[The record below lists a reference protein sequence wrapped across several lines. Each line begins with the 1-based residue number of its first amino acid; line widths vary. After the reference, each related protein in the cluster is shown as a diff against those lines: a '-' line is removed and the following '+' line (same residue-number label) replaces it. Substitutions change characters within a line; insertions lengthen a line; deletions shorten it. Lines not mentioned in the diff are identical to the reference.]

1 MRDGNEMYHELFN
14 TDYYSFGS
22 TYEGWKPPN
31 TEKPAAL
38 RRVLDLPMRDGNG
51 GLRQKPTFRNVVLDL
66 PMRDGNILG
75 FGQGRLYRFPFWIYL

>member
-1 MRDGNEMYHELFN
+1 
-14 TDYYSFGS
+14 
-22 TYEGWKPPN
+22 
-31 TEKPAAL
+31 
-38 RRVLDLPMRDGNG
+38 LDLPMRDGNG